1 MITNSIDIKTITK
14 IIALICFVF
23 SVNLS
28 AQEEQKIDA
37 VLAKKIEYNKSNRL
51 GNGFKIQL
59 YNGNESKAY
68 RIKGN
73 FEAAYGIVAALS
85 YESPEWKVRVGNYK
99 TRLEADRALLTF
111 KEKFGGAI
119 VLETKVRL

>member
-1 MITNSIDIKTITK
+1 MNIKSTIK
-14 IIALICFVF
+14 IITLICFVF
-23 SVNLS
+23 SVNLN

-37 VLAKKIEYNKSNRL
+37 VLAQKIEYNKNNRK
-51 GNGFKIQL
+51 GKGFKIQL

-73 FEAAYGIVAALS
+73 FEAAYGIVAVLS

-99 TRLEADRALLTF
+99 TRLEADRALLKF
-111 KEKFGGAI
+111 KEKFSGAI
-119 VLETKVRL
+119 ILETTIWL